1 MVLIK
6 SLFRK
11 KGRNEEGQGTVEFA
25 LILPILLA
33 IIFGIIDFG
42 WLFFNMELVSNTAR
56 SSARHAIVSVHDY
69 AETGADGKPVEDGAT
84 HDVVFN
90 KTEFETQLK
99 SRIQKGLPS
108 YLTKSS
114 ANLAVTANELNTVS
128 SIKNKV
134 IEVTVEVDIPLFT
147 PVLWTITGSKNYH
160 IRRTVKLKREY

>member
-6 SLFRK
+6 SLFRVK
-11 KGRNEEGQGTVEFA
+11 KRDEEGQGTVEFA
-25 LILPILLA
+25 LILPILLL

-56 SSARHAIVSVHDY
+56 SNARHAIVSLHDY
-69 AETGADGKPVEDGAT
+69 AEKDSDGNAKID
-84 HDVVFN
+84 DVTNDVIFN

-99 SRIQKGLPS
+99 DRVKKALPS

-114 ANLAVTANELNTVS
+114 ANLAVTANEVNTVS

-147 PVLWTITGSKNYH
+147 PVLWTIKGSKTYH
-160 IRRTVKLKREY
+160 IKRTVKLKREY

>member
-6 SLFRK
+6 SSFRVK
-11 KGRNEEGQGTVEFA
+11 KRDEEGQGTVEFA
-25 LILPILLA
+25 LILPILLL

-56 SSARHAIVSVHDY
+56 SNARHAIVSLHDY
-69 AETGADGKPVEDGAT
+69 AEKDSDGNAKID
-84 HDVVFN
+84 DVTNDVIFN

-99 SRIQKGLPS
+99 DRVKKALPS

-114 ANLAVTANELNTVS
+114 ANLAVTANEVNTVS

-147 PVLWTITGSKNYH
+147 PVLWTIKGSKTYH
-160 IRRTVKLKREY
+160 IKRTVKLKREY

>member
-11 KGRNEEGQGTVEFA
+11 KKRSEEGQGTVEFA

-56 SSARHAIVSVHDY
+56 SSARHAIVSVNDY
-69 AETGADGKPVEDGAT
+69 AEKDADGKAKIDGAT
-84 HDVVFN
+84 NDVAFN
-90 KTEFETQLK
+90 KTEFETQLTNRVK
-99 SRIQKGLPS
+99 KALPG
-108 YLTKSS
+108 YLTKSG
-114 ANLAVTANELNTVS
+114 ANLVVTANEVDTVS
-128 SIKNKV
+128 SIKNKL

-147 PVLWTITGSKNYH
+147 PVLWTIKGSKTYR

>member
-11 KGRNEEGQGTVEFA
+11 KKRSEEGQGTVEFA
-25 LILPILLA
+25 LILPILFL

-56 SSARHAIVSVHDY
+56 SSARHAVVSVHDY
-69 AETGADGKPVEDGAT
+69 AEKDAHGDPKIDGAT
-84 HDVVFN
+84 NDVAFN

-99 SRIQKGLPS
+99 DRVKKALPS

-114 ANLAVTANELNTVS
+114 ANLVVKANEVDTAS

-147 PVLWTITGSKNYH
+147 PVLWTITGSKSYH
-160 IRRTVKLKREY
+160 ISRTVKLKREY